1 MSSRYLPHPPVS
13 SRKITEYTTPP
24 ARAVQFINIPVITSE
39 AFIGYEALKE
49 MEIYAIYRIWKS
61 LSKSQKQKYRKDFQR
76 ALQPRSLAFQNKKDP
91 ALIPP
96 ELKLLFNEVDYDWE
110 EMDLVKTL
118 EKMYFVYEPRYWWSF
133 QIKRRGVFRPLFLGY
148 IDWRSPKI
156 SKRGLYE
163 DISRIRRWMEY
174 IDIEKQEINKILDD
188 VTKTIEDKGAYV
200 NPRTERFEP
209 DISLWVF
216 FTQDQNPAAYT
227 QGKFRALGRDKE
239 VTQAEVSPLKTEE
252 FRRKVQEILTAQEEI
267 SPTESL
273 ETSESVEDVGKI
285 TLAKPEDI
293 SPLFLGLKERGNV
306 FYIGQKWKFN
316 GKDRDSGVLHFTGY
330 ISDPTARSKTNIL
343 PESPRA
349 SLVNLKGV
357 YEKDYLIPP
366 LKRGLTFISSEED
379 LRKAIQDIKRYM
391 FR

>member
-1 MSSRYLPHPPVS
+1 MDSRYGSHPPVS

-24 ARAVQFINIPVITSE
+24 ARAVQFKTIPVITSE
-39 AFIGYEALKE
+39 VFIGYEALKE

-91 ALIPP
+91 SLIPP

-156 SKRGLYE
+156 SKHGLYD
-163 DISRIRRWMEY
+163 DIRRIRRWMEY
-174 IDIEKQEINKILDD
+174 IDIDTQEINKVLDD
-188 VTKTIEDKGAYV
+188 VIKTIEDKGAYV

-227 QGKFRALGRDKE
+227 QGKFRALGRDEKE
-239 VTQAEVSPLKTEE
+239 TE
-252 FRRKVQEILTAQEEI
+252 AEI
-267 SPTESL
+267 SPESFDIS
-273 ETSESVEDVGKI
+273 TSSSFEEDRLNI
-285 TLAKPEDI
+285 TLEASEDLPI
-293 SPLFLGLKERGNV
+293 FPGLKERGNV
-306 FYIGQKWKFN
+306 FNVGQNWKFR
-316 GKDRDSGVLHFTGY
+316 GKDRDSGVLYFVGD
-330 ISDPTARSKTNIL
+330 ISDPTTRSKMNIL

-349 SLVNLKGV
+349 SLINLKGV
-357 YEKDYLIPP
+357 YEKGYLIPP

-379 LRKAIQDIKRYM
+379 LQKAIRDIKQYM
-391 FR
+391 PR